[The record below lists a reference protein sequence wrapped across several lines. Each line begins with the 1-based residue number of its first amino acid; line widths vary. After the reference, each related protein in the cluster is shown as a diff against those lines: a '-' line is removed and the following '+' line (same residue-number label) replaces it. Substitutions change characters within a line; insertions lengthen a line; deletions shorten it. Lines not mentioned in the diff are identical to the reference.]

1 MARLVFL
8 LVLLTSSFALAEP
21 LRIERSQ
28 EKMKV
33 DGALLEWRGANF
45 RELGSG
51 EDARVR
57 FAIASVDGG
66 LYLGAEVYDDVL
78 APGADALVLTLA
90 MPREKGVDA
99 SEVWL
104 YPGRGSVRAKATVAL
119 NGAAPAQAT
128 QIPVVEGPLARGV
141 GYVLEAFVPWQVI
154 VGSAHWHDA
163 RGGLRFVD
171 SDGPKVETVLRTDPA
186 QRAADLPALSLGLGQ
201 EDMLGSFLAEKDL
214 VGIKPRYDFRDNV
227 AGDER
232 KERVLIIGQYVVV
245 FGPGFKNGESYNYNV
260 LPFAADGGLKS
271 AQLVDLTGDG
281 RKELVASGRQ
291 GNVLGLREVWLV
303 LALEELGMNQSFG
316 IETKKESKGGFLENS
331 VTILPARGKELPR
344 IEQKVGR
351 ALGLD
356 ASTYQESPATDMQ
369 PVLLPWGEV
378 SARTFAFDGKKITQ
392 RSEQRRV
399 LPKTTPTTAAALPV
413 EQEPLP
419 ASAPHEALVAA
430 FKQQHGLAPG
440 LHPSETLKANV
451 ALGPESEQIELYGK
465 FMMLSGPEIG
475 SGNGFMAYAAPV
487 TDPRDLLS
495 VTAADVTGDG
505 RAELLMRVR
514 QALTGGASG
523 AQRELLLVLGTDDQ
537 GRMAR
542 IGLFEILRRLGEST
556 VENQFSAK
564 NGTLTIAP
572 GGARGWT
579 QDTYPFSDEAT
590 GGAGKL
596 LLPWKDKSVRYGFSA
611 GALQPR

>member
-1 MARLVFL
+1 MARLAFL
-8 LVLLTSSFALAEP
+8 LLLFTTSALAEP

-45 RELGSG
+45 RELGGG

-66 LYLGAEVYDDVL
+66 LYVGAEVYDDVL
-78 APGADALVLTLA
+78 RPGSDALVLSLA
-90 MPREKGVDA
+90 MPKDKGVDA

-104 YPGRGSVRAKATVAL
+104 YPGRGSVRARASLSL
-119 NGAAPAQAT
+119 NGAAPTAAT
-128 QIPVVEGPLARGV
+128 QIPIVEGPLARGV
-141 GYVLEAFVPWQVI
+141 GYVVEAFVPWQAI
-154 VGSAHWHDA
+154 VGGAHWHDG
-163 RGGLRFVD
+163 RGALRFVD
-171 SDGPKVETVLRTDPA
+171 SDGPKDETVLRTDPA

-201 EDMLGSFLAEKDL
+201 EDMLGSFLSEKEL

-227 AGDER
+227 AGDDR
-232 KERVLIIGQYVVV
+232 KERVVIIGQYVVV
-245 FGPGFKNGESYNYNV
+245 FGPGFKNGESYNYDV
-260 LPFAADGGLKS
+260 LPFAADGGLKN
-271 AQLVDLTGDG
+271 AQLVDLNGDG

-291 GNVLGLREVWLV
+291 TNVLGLREVWLV
-303 LALEELGMNQSFG
+303 LALEELGMNQIFG
-316 IETKKESKGGFLENS
+316 IETKKESKGGFLENT
-331 VTILPARGKELPR
+331 VAILPARGKELPR

-356 ASTYQESPATDMQ
+356 ASTYRENAATDVQ
-369 PVLLPWGEV
+369 PVLLPWGEI

-392 RSEQRRV
+392 ASEQRRA

-413 EQEPLP
+413 EQQTPP
-419 ASAPHEALVAA
+419 PNAPHEALVAA

-440 LHPSETLKANV
+440 LSPSETLKANV
-451 ALGPESEQIELYGK
+451 ALGPDSEQIEIYGK
-465 FMMLSGPEIG
+465 VMMLSGPEIG
-475 SGNGFMAYAAPV
+475 EGNGFMAYTAPV
-487 TDPRDLLS
+487 TDPRDLLD
-495 VTAADVTGDG
+495 VLAADVTGDS
-505 RAELLMRVR
+505 RAELLLRVR

-542 IGLFEILRRLGEST
+542 IGLFEILRRLGDNT
-556 VENQFSAK
+556 IENQFSAK

-579 QDTYPFSDEAT
+579 QTSYPFSDEAT

-596 LLPWKDKSVRYGFSA
+596 LLPWKDKSMRYSFRN
-611 GALQPR
+611 GALQPL